1 MDIKLLTN
9 FLVNEGKVAMEHS
22 DPISVG
28 RLEMCTDALK
38 FITRERIKQ
47 IKNEERK

>member
-1 MDIKLLTN
+1 MDIKLLTK
-9 FLVNEGKVAMEHS
+9 FLVNEGKIAMEHS
-22 DPISVG
+22 DPISIG

-47 IKNEERK
+47 IKNEERN

>member
-1 MDIKLLTN
+1 MDIKLLTK

-22 DPISVG
+22 DPISIG
-28 RLEMCTDALK
+28 RVEMCKDALK
-38 FITRERIKQ
+38 FIARERIKQ